1 MGSGGRSASPE
12 ELLANLAQCK
22 QLADEPLEWPEAHPS
37 RERTAIPASHPRSP
51 VRGWAQCSRL
61 HLSGHRLGPGC
72 QALAVSD
79 QQLHEQGL
87 SLFIVGEWRA
97 RFRESL
103 APGKRRNKLRSQLP
117 HFSHIDGRFTTLV
130 PPHEQ
135 NASALYARLRARG
148 AGERCY
154 LLSEAAELDGRELPL
169 DEALTEVVDKAQH
182 LATFISCEPGRL
194 AYFHDE
200 EPESRYL
207 LERPS

>member
-1 MGSGGRSASPE
+1 VP
-12 ELLANLAQCK
+12 
-22 QLADEPLEWPEAHPS
+22 
-37 RERTAIPASHPRSP
+37 
-51 VRGWAQCSRL
+51 
-61 HLSGHRLGPGC
+61 
-72 QALAVSD
+72 D

-87 SLFIVGEWRA
+87 SFFIVGEWRA

-117 HFSHIDGRFTTLV
+117 HFSHLDERFTTLV
-130 PPHEQ
+130 PPREQ
-135 NASALYARLRARG
+135 NSSALYQRLRAKG

-154 LLSEAAELDGRELPL
+154 LLSEDADLDGHELPL
-169 DEALTEVVDKAQH
+169 DEALVEVVDKAKD
-182 LATFISCEPGRL
+182 LATFISCAPGRL